1 MQITSENIKLKTL
14 NITQINQRYLNWFKD
29 PNVKK
34 YINYTPKNLTDLKRN
49 VREIIKEKNSF
60 FFGIFH
66 KSKHIGNLKIHN
78 INYQNFSA
86 SLGIL
91 IGEKNIRNK
100 GFGKKTITLIKKW
113 LLEKKIYFIDLG
125 VHKLNK
131 PAIKLYKSCKFKI
144 IKKNNDFYKMR
155 CVNFHSKLIL
165 GTAQFRSR
173 YGVTNKSKSLMKSSD
188 VKKVISFMDKETDI
202 EQIDTAT
209 NYNLSSKDM
218 KDFKRPILLNNKVH
232 TEDNLTY
239 KNLKKIFKKNNK
251 QINNIVFVHDGQ
263 NVLSKKGIRLLLNL
277 KKLKKEKLINK
288 VGLSIHNFEKISKI
302 LDSISF
308 DVIQLPFNLVDRRAQ
323 KFFKKIKEKNI
334 EIHIRSIFLQ
344 GSLLSK
350 ITTNKKLSMLYDNF
364 DQISEKN
371 HLKKMKFAL
380 AFVLNNQYIDK
391 IIFGVRNF
399 KEFKQLN
406 SIKSLDC
413 KLNKIEKLKSNDE
426 EIIDPLKW
434 SELILEK
441 KKKSILAHLI

>member
-1 MQITSENIKLKTL
+1 MQITGENIKLKTL
-14 NITQINQRYLNWFKD
+14 KLTEINQRYLNWFKD

-34 YINYTPKNLTDLKRN
+34 YISYNPKNLSDLKKNTRQ
-49 VREIIKEKNSF
+49 IIKEKNSF
-60 FFGIFH
+60 FFGIFY

-78 INYQNFSA
+78 IDYQNFSA

-100 GFGKKTITLIKKW
+100 GFGKKTISLIKRW
-113 LLEKKIYFIDLG
+113 LLEKKIYFIELG
-125 VHKLNK
+125 VHKSNK

-144 IKKNNDFYKMR
+144 IKTSRDFYIMK
-155 CVNFHSKLIL
+155 CINFHSKLVL

-173 YGVTNKSKSLMKSSD
+173 YGVTNKNRTLMKSTE

-202 EQIDTAT
+202 KQIDTAI
-209 NYNLSSKDM
+209 NYNLSSKDI
-218 KDFKRPILLNNKVH
+218 KNLGRKILLNNKVH

-239 KNLKKIFKKNNK
+239 KKLKKIFKRKNK
-251 QINNIVFVHDGQ
+251 QINNIVFIHDGQ
-263 NVLSKKGIRLLLNL
+263 NVLSKKGMKLLFNL

-288 VGLSIHNFEKISKI
+288 VGLSIHNFKTLSKI

-308 DVIQLPFNLVDRRAQ
+308 DAIQLPFNLVDRRAK
-323 KFFKKIKEKNI
+323 KFFKKLKKKNI
-334 EIHIRSIFLQ
+334 EIQIRSIFLQ

-350 ITTNKKLSMLYDNF
+350 IKTNKKLSSLYDSF
-364 DQISEKN
+364 DQISERN
-371 HLKKMKFAL
+371 HLKKIKFAL
-380 AFVLNNQYIDK
+380 AFVLNEKCIDK

-406 SIKSLDC
+406 SVNSLDC

-426 EIIDPLKW
+426 QIIDPLKW

-441 KKKSILAHLI
+441 RKDQFKHI